1 VAWLS
6 SEKDRRV
13 EAGLR
18 SVILL
23 SCVARRV
30 CEARLVVPACD
41 GTRLGVPHSSCNASL
56 TRNSSVLVP
65 LTALCLLF
73 AIVSLAGCRSIRAD
87 RATVDAGP
95 SLPRLER
102 EVDGGTRVLRLAPG
116 QLRRM
121 TFAAVK
127 EIPLPIV
134 LEANGQVTFDDRR
147 VATIISR
154 VAGRFEDIRV
164 SQWDTV
170 GKGEPIVL
178 LYSPDFMTAEAEYLA
193 SHPRPGNAQGVPPEL
208 GGFMASL
215 EVAAKRKLELLG
227 MNDAD
232 IAAIR
237 QPSSSVWMR
246 APISGV
252 VVEKKAVRGAQVNP
266 GDALFSVATL
276 DQVWITADIYED
288 DLARVRVGEAIQA
301 LTTAYPAE
309 VFSGVIDRISPSID
323 PTTHTLQLRCQITN
337 RGLKLRP
344 QMLARI
350 RIVTK
355 PGSALVVDERALVFD
370 TDRYFAFVLSP
381 GEVIVRRE
389 VSIRSWNERGYAR
402 VVSGLRPGD
411 RVVAA
416 ESLEVDYLWDEAG
429 VQDPGVP

>member
-1 VAWLS
+1 
-6 SEKDRRV
+6 
-13 EAGLR
+13 
-18 SVILL
+18 
-23 SCVARRV
+23 
-30 CEARLVVPACD
+30 
-41 GTRLGVPHSSCNASL
+41 
-56 TRNSSVLVP
+56 
-65 LTALCLLF
+65 
-73 AIVSLAGCRSIRAD
+73 
-87 RATVDAGP
+87 
-95 SLPRLER
+95 
-102 EVDGGTRVLRLAPG
+102 
-116 QLRRM
+116 M
-121 TFAAVK
+121 TFANVK
-127 EIPLPIV
+127 ETPLPVV

-193 SHPRPGNAQGVPPEL
+193 SHPGPGNAQAAGL

-215 EVAAKRKLELLG
+215 DVAAKRKLELLG
-227 MNDAD
+227 MSEAD
-232 IAAIR
+232 IAGIR

-266 GDALFSVATL
+266 GDDLFSVATL
-276 DQVWITADIYED
+276 DRVWITADIYED
-288 DLARVRVGEAIQA
+288 DLSRVRVGQALQA
-301 LTTAYPAE
+301 LTTAYPEE

-323 PTTHTLQLRCQITN
+323 PNTHTLQLRCQIAN

-350 RIVTK
+350 RIITK
-355 PGSALVVDERALVFD
+355 PGSAVVVDERALVFD

-381 GEVIVRRE
+381 GDVIVRRE

-429 VQDPGVP
+429 AQDPGVP

>member
-1 VAWLS
+1 
-6 SEKDRRV
+6 
-13 EAGLR
+13 
-18 SVILL
+18 
-23 SCVARRV
+23 
-30 CEARLVVPACD
+30 
-41 GTRLGVPHSSCNASL
+41 
-56 TRNSSVLVP
+56 
-65 LTALCLLF
+65 
-73 AIVSLAGCRSIRAD
+73 
-87 RATVDAGP
+87 
-95 SLPRLER
+95 
-102 EVDGGTRVLRLAPG
+102 
-116 QLRRM
+116 M
-121 TFAAVK
+121 TFTSVK
-127 EIPLPIV
+127 ETPLPAV

-154 VAGRFEDIRV
+154 VTGRIEDLRV

-170 GKGEPIVL
+170 GQGEPIAS

-193 SHPRPGNAQGVPPEL
+193 AHSKPGTPQGVTGEL

-215 EVAAKRKLELLG
+215 DIAAKRKLELLG
-227 MNDAD
+227 MSEAD

-266 GDALFSVATL
+266 GDDLFSVATL
-276 DQVWITADIYED
+276 DQVWLTADIYED
-288 DLARVRVGEAIQA
+288 DLSRVRVGQTIQA
-301 LTTAYPAE
+301 LTTAYPDE

-323 PTTHTLQLRCQITN
+323 PNTHTLQLRCQIMN

-381 GEVIVRRE
+381 SDLILRRE
-389 VSIRSWNERGYAR
+389 VVIRSWNERGYAR

-416 ESLEVDYLWDEAG
+416 QSLEVDYLWNESGA
-429 VQDPGVP
+429 QEPSVP